1 MVRKERMEQSIATQD
16 VETRSTG
23 RLRLALALGA
33 AVWFLG
39 VIAPGGWAWGIPG
52 PVGHM
57 QNYVISLWFVTLVI
71 APLLAWREPL
81 QRSAAIQIYLLGIL
95 AIVAS
100 TFRGNPPDL
109 KLIADVP
116 PLTAAAVT
124 AGLVLWAH
132 PRRAQLWRT

>member
-1 MVRKERMEQSIATQD
+1 MKQPMAVQD

-33 AVWFLG
+33 AVWFLLLG
-39 VIAPGGWAWGIPG
+39 VGFIAPGGWAWGIPG

-71 APLLAWREPL
+71 APLLAWRKPL
-81 QRSAAIQIYLLGIL
+81 QQSAAIQIYLLGIL
-95 AIVAS
+95 AIVVS

-109 KLIADVP
+109 KLIADGP
-116 PLTAAAVT
+116 PLTAATVT

-132 PRRAQLWRT
+132 PRRALLWRA